1 MLNGAVHVILSWE
14 SGFEWFI
21 QRGSKTIDTRWFV
34 FVCYNGNIRIYQ
46 FGGPFS
52 IVCLWKSMD
61 GTKENPYAFVVYK
74 FISVTYVISS
84 GSKGN
89 ILFLR
94 HRLAFEKKAIEL
106 ALRKTFIVNE
116 CMRCSLRKTNNTHI
130 CNKFGRNE
138 QRKKNA
144 CIQYFVLNCA
154 TLKQRAWMR
163 ISSTHLP
170 TQLAVKSKF
179 FNLLITCRYFWQ
191 IDTSYI
197 SAPSSYGWRFWILI
211 HHDRP
216 STMVCMT
223 KKYHFL
229 FNDFTWLCQLD
240 TCSNRILSIAR
251 AIQLNFLKHW

>member
-34 FVCYNGNIRIYQ
+34 FVCYNGNIHIYQ

-116 CMRCSLRKTNNTHI
+116 CMRWSLRKTNNTHI

-138 QRKKNA
+138 QRKKMRVFK
-144 CIQYFVLNCA
+144 ILYWTVLLWSRVLGCG
-154 TLKQRAWMR
+154 
-163 ISSTHLP
+163 SSQHTYP
-170 TQLAVKSKF
+170 P
-179 FNLLITCRYFWQ
+179 NWQ
-191 IDTSYI
+191 
-197 SAPSSYGWRFWILI
+197 W
-211 HHDRP
+211 
-216 STMVCMT
+216 
-223 KKYHFL
+223 
-229 FNDFTWLCQLD
+229 
-240 TCSNRILSIAR
+240 NRNFSIY
-251 AIQLNFLKHW
+251 